1 METRSH
7 KNDEVPLFIRALMP
21 GADVQELMEAHQ
33 TAKDYVDIVVRIFER
48 AARETGTTDSLESQ
62 PHSRI
67 RTE

>member
-7 KNDEVPLFIRALMP
+7 KNDEVPPLIRALMP
-21 GADVQELMEAHQ
+21 GADDQELMEAHQ
-33 TAKDYVDIVVRIFER
+33 TAKDYIDIVIRIFER
-48 AARETGTTDSLESQ
+48 AAREKGATDSLESQ